1 MKERSERCL
10 SKTSFSY
17 KRIIRNLIK
26 LDNVTAIAHIKRLF
40 FKGGGVIMAQ
50 STSKI
55 NLGLVSNQSNFLG
68 CRIYTRC
75 SNSRLGIKESV
86 RQFDVRQ
93 ICFQSFRQPMNLLL
107 WCKVDL

>member
-75 SNSRLGIKESV
+75 SNSRLRADLES
-86 RQFDVRQ
+86 RS
-93 ICFQSFRQPMNLLL
+93 QSGNLMLDKSVFSL
-107 WCKVDL
+107 SENP

>member
-26 LDNVTAIAHIKRLF
+26 LDNITAIAHIKRLF

-75 SNSRLGIKESV
+75 SNSRLRADLES
-86 RQFDVRQ
+86 RS
-93 ICFQSFRQPMNLLL
+93 QSGNLMLDKSVFSL
-107 WCKVDL
+107 SDNP

>member
-1 MKERSERCL
+1 MKERSERCP
-10 SKTSFSY
+10 SKTSFTY

-50 STSKI
+50 SSKI

-75 SNSRLGIKESV
+75 SNSRLRADLES
-86 RQFDVRQ
+86 RS
-93 ICFQSFRQPMNLLL
+93 QSGNLMLDKSVFSL
-107 WCKVDL
+107 SDNP

>member
-1 MKERSERCL
+1 MKERSERCP
-10 SKTSFSY
+10 SKTSFTY

-75 SNSRLGIKESV
+75 SNSRLRADLES
-86 RQFDVRQ
+86 RS
-93 ICFQSFRQPMNLLL
+93 QSGNLMLDKSVFSL
-107 WCKVDL
+107 SDNP

>member
-40 FKGGGVIMAQ
+40 FKGGVIMAQ
-50 STSKI
+50 SSKI

-75 SNSRLGIKESV
+75 SNSRLRADLES
-86 RQFDVRQ
+86 RS
-93 ICFQSFRQPMNLLL
+93 QSGNLMLDKSVFSL
-107 WCKVDL
+107 SDNP

>member
-75 SNSRLGIKESV
+75 SNSRLRADLES
-86 RQFDVRQ
+86 RS
-93 ICFQSFRQPMNLLL
+93 QSGNLMLDKSVFSL
-107 WCKVDL
+107 SDNP

>member
-1 MKERSERCL
+1 MKERSERCP
-10 SKTSFSY
+10 SKTSFTY

-40 FKGGGVIMAQ
+40 SKGGGVIMAQ

-75 SNSRLGIKESV
+75 SNSRLRADLES
-86 RQFDVRQ
+86 RS
-93 ICFQSFRQPMNLLL
+93 QSGNLMLDKSVFSL
-107 WCKVDL
+107 SDNP

>member
-1 MKERSERCL
+1 MKERSERCP
-10 SKTSFSY
+10 SKTSFTY

-40 FKGGGVIMAQ
+40 FKGGVIMAQ

-75 SNSRLGIKESV
+75 SNSRLRADLES
-86 RQFDVRQ
+86 RS
-93 ICFQSFRQPMNLLL
+93 QSGNLMLDKSVFSL
-107 WCKVDL
+107 SDNP

>member
-1 MKERSERCL
+1 MIERSERYP
-10 SKTSFSY
+10 SKTSFTY

-40 FKGGGVIMAQ
+40 SKGGGVIMAQ

-75 SNSRLGIKESV
+75 SNSRLRADLES
-86 RQFDVRQ
+86 RS
-93 ICFQSFRQPMNLLL
+93 QSGNLMLDKSVFSL
-107 WCKVDL
+107 SDNP

>member
-1 MKERSERCL
+1 MKERSERCP
-10 SKTSFSY
+10 SKTSFTY

-40 FKGGGVIMAQ
+40 SKGGGGVIMAQ

-75 SNSRLGIKESV
+75 SNSRLRADLES
-86 RQFDVRQ
+86 RS
-93 ICFQSFRQPMNLLL
+93 QSGNLMLDKSVFSL
-107 WCKVDL
+107 SDNP